1 MKRKE
6 DLLKFLW
13 EFQMEKGYI
22 SNSDIRKLSG
32 ELKISMVELEGVVS
46 FYHFF
51 HREPTGKFTIY
62 LNTNIIAEFNGFQ
75 GVKEAFET
83 ATGAKINTVDPSG
96 TFGFYETSCIG
107 MNDHEPSAL
116 INLRPFINLTPE
128 RVLSIIEQLRSGAKV
143 DEICDEVVN
152 SIRYTPGD
160 KTVLFRP
167 YEMGSALK
175 HINDQVHDYDLDI
188 RPGEKTGI
196 FKLYEMGKALQN
208 LIDQVPEYIL
218 YQIKSSG
225 LSGRG
230 GAFFPTGLKWEFAR
244 RAYGD
249 EKYVVCNADEG
260 EPGTFKD
267 RALLSEM
274 PGLMIEG
281 MIIGAFVIGASKGF
295 IYLRA
300 EYFYLKD
307 KIENTLNI
315 FRNAGMLGENI
326 LKMPGFNFDIEI
338 KMGAGAYVCGEETA
352 LIESMEGNRGVPR
365 TKVFFPVEKGF
376 KNKPTIINNV
386 ETFCAVGRIVELGAD
401 FFKGIGTEKSR
412 GTKMISISGDCERP
426 GIYEIEF
433 GISIRELLKLSG
445 GRDTRFIQI
454 SGPSG
459 VLVTENEFDRRICKE
474 DLMCGGSFMI
484 FDKTRDIFK
493 VIQNFAKFF
502 REESCGICTP
512 CRAGNFLVGK
522 RLDKIIEGE
531 ATSAEIEELKN
542 WSKIIIDA
550 SRCGLGKTSTNSI
563 LDAMEKFKSEFN
575 EKAIPLEF
583 EKEFDL
589 QESINDY
596 IDFALQSNL

>member
-522 RLDKIIEGE
+522 RLDKIIAGE

-589 QESINDY
+589 QESINGY